1 MAKQRGMLLLICDQ
15 CVTRRRLATGESG
28 DAKPMNL
35 VDGVA
40 VGCFP
45 DLYEALGLI
54 LRTRWFPCE

>member
-1 MAKQRGMLLLICDQ
+1 MAKQRGMSLLICDQ

-35 VDGVA
+35 VDGVT

-45 DLYEALGLI
+45 DLYEALEPNPPDQVISL
-54 LRTRWFPCE
+54 